1 MLGLPDQDYLD
12 GGAGDDVLLGFDYD
26 DVLLGGEGADQLL
39 GDDYPAPSPSFDDT
53 YPVAQGGRPVGA
65 DYLDGGAGDDLLF
78 AGLGDDVLLGGD
90 GNDELR
96 GDNGEQGGGM
106 TLDFSVVSSGL

>member
-39 GDDYPAPSPSFDDT
+39 GDGYPAPCPSFNDT

-65 DYLDGGAGDDLLF
+65 DYLDGGEATTSCLQVW
-78 AGLGDDVLLGGD
+78 ATMCCW
-90 GNDELR
+90 
-96 GDNGEQGGGM
+96 GETETTSCEGIM
-106 TLDFSVVSSGL
+106 